1 MFYSE
6 LLTSSLVVKSSTPPI
21 SFSLSATKRMSNIII
36 HIMFIHLLLK
46 RYFPLQNIALPLLL
60 NLPRAAALHSPEAD
74 RSCMQCCRHSQVV
87 RDMQLQSR
95 ARHCT
100 AGHCSAADQ
109 SLQTQQK
116 CDGLS
121 SFPGKLQNSGGLRGK
136 HRVSVSLLLGR
147 SAVGC
152 EG

>member
-121 SFPGKLQNSGGLRGK
+121 SFPGKLQNSGGLRGGK
-136 HRVSVSLLLGR
+136 RRVSEFAAWEVSSR
-147 SAVGC
+147 M
-152 EG
+152 